1 MRAPPLK
8 SPLCC
13 RHDSVQLSCLDTD
26 SVMSWLLDREQG
38 KVTWT
43 EKLTTHSEGE
53 NCKTSKSV
61 LEFWSNVSQRT
72 TAARTHRQG
81 AKLIPDA
88 TRWLWIIDQMHLH
101 NMRPSA
107 DVEQLHTGE
116 RFCQCAV
123 FSKETFARHFLFQN
137 KSIQRLTT
145 VTVKKKTVGSNFNA
159 DPITW
164 DCESWA
170 VYSLYFYTLCGIS
183 AFFFFF

>member
-26 SVMSWLLDREQG
+26 SVMSWTENEVRLPGRENKNSQHTV
-38 KVTWT
+38 K
-43 EKLTTHSEGE
+43 K
-53 NCKTSKSV
+53 KTAKPARA
-61 LEFWSNVSQRT
+61 FWSSGQMSPKELQQL
-72 TAARTHRQG
+72 ALRQG

-145 VTVKKKTVGSNFNA
+145 VTVKKKQ
-159 DPITW
+159 
-164 DCESWA
+164 
-170 VYSLYFYTLCGIS
+170 
-183 AFFFFF
+183 